1 MLLKNSVSI
10 LLALCIASA
19 ASAGEVMIG
28 SIVGLTGPN
37 ASTSAEGTKI
47 LTGYVDMINDKGGIN
62 GNRLNHVIKDDQYDP
77 AKTAALAEE
86 VITKDGAVALINAVG
101 TANAMALM
109 KTGVLTRHKVP
120 LIGVFSGA
128 DVIRGPG
135 SEQIFHTRASYSD
148 EIMKISRLASTLGL
162 KRIAVLY
169 QDGGFGASIMQSI
182 NKASGEYQLEVM
194 HKEPYTAGETD
205 FAPHARR
212 VIAAKPQAIF
222 LMGVPE
228 AVIRFMT
235 AYNAPAA
242 ASQIYSLSFVP
253 VKMLVAIA
261 GEQKVRGM
269 GISQVVPNPDSAV
282 ISLAKDFQAFLKSPY
297 GAGVQSNT
305 VNFEVYLNVRL
316 VAEAIRLAGPKPTP
330 EKVTRALMSMNNVEL
345 GGYPIS
351 FSETARRGS
360 QYLDIAV
367 IGRNGR
373 LNY

>member
-1 MLLKNSVSI
+1 MFLKGTASI
-10 LLALCIASA
+10 LLALSIASIA
-19 ASAGEVMIG
+19 AAGEVTIG

-37 ASTSAEGTKI
+37 ASTSKEGTTI
-47 LTGYVDMINDKGGIN
+47 LTGYVDMVNDNGGIN
-62 GNRLNHVIKDDQYDP
+62 GNKLKHVIKDDQYDP
-77 AKTAALAEE
+77 AKTAVLADEA
-86 VITKDGAVALINAVG
+86 ITQDGALALINAVG

-109 KTGVLTRHKVP
+109 KTGVLSKHKVP
-120 LIGVFSGA
+120 LVGVFSGA

-169 QDGGFGASIMQSI
+169 QDDGFGASIMQSI
-182 NKASGEYQLEVM
+182 TKASEEYQLEVI
-194 HKEPYTAGETD
+194 HKEPYKAGETD
-205 FAPHARR
+205 FAKHARQ
-212 VIAAKPQAIF
+212 VVAAKPQAIF

-228 AVIRFMT
+228 AVIRFMK
-235 AYNAPAA
+235 AYDAPVG

-253 VKMLVAIA
+253 VKMLVALA

-269 GISQVVPNPDSAV
+269 GVSQVVPNPDSAV
-282 ISLAKDFQAFLKSPY
+282 ISLAKDFQKFLKSPY
-297 GAGVQSNT
+297 GKGVQSNA

-330 EKVTRALMSMNNVEL
+330 EKVTRALMSMNNFEL

-360 QYLDIAV
+360 QYIDIAV